1 MPNTARD
8 ELYIANPE
16 ASSSVVTQ
24 VTQMGNRQPGVLELL
39 TQWESTGWGVWKPL
53 VKRPPPP
60 DKHMEK
66 VNSWKWVYNFLPQEG
81 WLLKK
86 VAFILD

>member
-24 VTQMGNRQPGVLELL
+24 VTPMGNRQPGVLELL
-39 TQWESTGWGVWKPL
+39 TQWESTGWGGLKTPCEETSSPQISTWKRWTAESEFTISFL
-53 VKRPPPP
+53 KR
-60 DKHMEK
+60 D
-66 VNSWKWVYNFLPQEG
+66 G
-81 WLLKK
+81 C
-86 VAFILD
+86 